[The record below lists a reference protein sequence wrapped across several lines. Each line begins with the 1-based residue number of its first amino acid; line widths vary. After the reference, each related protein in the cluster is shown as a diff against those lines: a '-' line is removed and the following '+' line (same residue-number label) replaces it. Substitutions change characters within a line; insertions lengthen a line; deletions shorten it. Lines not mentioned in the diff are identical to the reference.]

1 MRKIPEKFV
10 KFSLGLYQGDCADKT
25 MYLPQTSLVMYRVG
39 VRNGTSTKRTSFLAV
54 KTMTLLC

>member
-39 VRNGTSTKRTSFLAV
+39 GVMVHPPNELAF
-54 KTMTLLC
+54 